1 MAEAPPSPRCRA
13 VIAGYGF
20 VTPIGSTPEAV
31 WESLRTGKTG
41 IRKIQTFDATP
52 LPCHIGGEIPDFV
65 ARNVIEK
72 SYRKSL
78 NAMARPVQLG
88 VVASQFAM
96 QNMGLVKGSISPE
109 RFGIEFA
116 SVMGATE
123 LNDLARMS
131 KVCTSGSRQPVDME
145 AYGRDAVP
153 EMPPMWM
160 LKYLPN
166 MPACHVT
173 ILYDAQGPSNTLI
186 PNDAAGVEA
195 VGEALRILR
204 RGAAD
209 FMLVGG
215 SESKINPLSLSR
227 FNSFFP
233 VTHDNEHPTTAV
245 RPFDRDASGT
255 CLGEGGAAFGLETL
269 EHAQKR
275 GAKIVGEVVGYASG
289 MDRGHKGPG
298 LARIIRSAL
307 ADAGITPADVDHV
320 NAHGLGVK
328 AYDAFE
334 ARAIAEVF
342 GKSVPV
348 FAPLSRF
355 GNMGGASGIMELLC
369 SVLALQHGELPGT
382 LNHDNP
388 FPGCPIAVYTGAPRN
403 VTKPY
408 AVKTSYTD
416 LAQCAAAVVKKW
428 EA

>member
-1 MAEAPPSPRCRA
+1 MGASARRRA
-13 VIAGYGF
+13 AITGLGF
-20 VTPIGSTPEAV
+20 VTPIGSTPAAV
-31 WESLRTGKTG
+31 WDALRSGRTG
-41 IRKIQTFDATP
+41 IRRIQSFDATP
-52 LPCHIGGEIPDFV
+52 LPCHIGGEVPDFV
-65 ARNVIEK
+65 AKAVIEK
-72 SYRKSL
+72 HYRKSL

-88 VVASQFAM
+88 VIAAQFAM
-96 QNMGLVKGSISPE
+96 ADLGLKKGSLPPE
-109 RFGIEFA
+109 RFGVEFA

-123 LNDLARMS
+123 INDLARMS
-131 KVCTSGSRQPVDME
+131 KACSIGARQPVNME

-166 MPACHVT
+166 MPACHAT

-195 VGEALRILR
+195 IGEALRILR

-227 FNSFFP
+227 YNTFAP
-233 VTHDNEHPTTAV
+233 LTHNNANPTTAV

-255 CLGEGGAAFGLETL
+255 CMGEGAAAFGLEDL

-275 GAKIVGEVVGYASG
+275 GAKIIAEVVGYASG

-298 LARIIRSAL
+298 LTRVISNAL
-307 ADAGITPADVDHV
+307 ADAGIEPGEVDHV

-328 AYDAFE
+328 KMDAFE
-334 ARAIAEVF
+334 ARGIAGVF
-342 GKSVPV
+342 GRDLPV

-355 GNMGGASGIMELLC
+355 GNMGGAAGVVELLC
-369 SVLALQHGELPGT
+369 SVLALQYGELPGT
-382 LNHDNP
+382 LNCENP
-388 FPGCPIAVYTGAPRN
+388 SPECPIAVHTGPPRP

-408 AVKTSYTD
+408 VVKTTFTD
-416 LAQCAAAVVKKW
+416 LGQCAVAVVKKW
-428 EA
+428 EE

>member
-1 MAEAPPSPRCRA
+1 
-13 VIAGYGF
+13 
-20 VTPIGSTPEAV
+20 
-31 WESLRTGKTG
+31 
-41 IRKIQTFDATP
+41 
-52 LPCHIGGEIPDFV
+52 
-65 ARNVIEK
+65 
-72 SYRKSL
+72 
-78 NAMARPVQLG
+78 
-88 VVASQFAM
+88 
-96 QNMGLVKGSISPE
+96 
-109 RFGIEFA
+109 
-116 SVMGATE
+116 
-123 LNDLARMS
+123 
-131 KVCTSGSRQPVDME
+131 
-145 AYGRDAVP
+145 
-153 EMPPMWM
+153 
-160 LKYLPN
+160 
-166 MPACHVT
+166 
-173 ILYDAQGPSNTLI
+173 
-186 PNDAAGVEA
+186 
-195 VGEALRILR
+195 
-204 RGAAD
+204 
-209 FMLVGG
+209 
-215 SESKINPLSLSR
+215 
-227 FNSFFP
+227 
-233 VTHDNEHPTTAV
+233 V

>member
-1 MAEAPPSPRCRA
+1 MGASARRRA
-13 VIAGYGF
+13 AITGLGF
-20 VTPIGSTPEAV
+20 VTPIGSTPAAV
-31 WESLRTGKTG
+31 WDALRSGRTG
-41 IRKIQTFDATP
+41 IRRIQGFDASP
-52 LPCHIGGEIPDFV
+52 LPCHIGGEVPDFV
-65 ARNVIEK
+65 AKAVIEK
-72 SYRKSL
+72 HYRKSL

-88 VVASQFAM
+88 VIAAQFAM
-96 QNMGLVKGSISPE
+96 ADLGLKKGALPPE
-109 RFGIEFA
+109 RFGVEFA

-123 LNDLARMS
+123 INDLARMS
-131 KVCTSGSRQPVDME
+131 KACSIGARQPVNME

-166 MPACHVT
+166 MPACHAT

-195 VGEALRILR
+195 IGEALRILR

-227 FNSFFP
+227 YNTFAP
-233 VTHDNEHPTTAV
+233 LTHNNANPTTAV

-255 CLGEGGAAFGLETL
+255 CLGEGAAAFGLEDL

-275 GAKIVGEVVGYASG
+275 GAKIVAEVVGYASG

-298 LARIIRSAL
+298 LERVIRNAL
-307 ADAGITPADVDHV
+307 ADAGIEPGDVDHV

-328 AYDAFE
+328 KMDAFE
-334 ARAIAEVF
+334 ARGIAGVF
-342 GKSVPV
+342 GRDVPV

-355 GNMGGASGIMELLC
+355 GNMGGAAGVVELLC

-382 LNHDNP
+382 LNCENP
-388 FPGCPIAVYTGAPRN
+388 SPECPIAVHTAPTRP

-408 AVKTSYTD
+408 AVKTTFTD
-416 LAQCAAAVVKKW
+416 LGQCAVAVVKKW
-428 EA
+428 EE